1 MDLVEQ
7 EPPPIQALYL
17 VVSLVLSGT
26 RLLTVAWLVEQEILC
41 LMEVVM
47 VLANTTLSLTA
58 MGMVWAILA
67 SIFDVWMLQD
77 PNDIL
82 DEEDPIPIQGP
93 LLQEWQLA

>member
-1 MDLVEQ
+1 MDLFEQ
-7 EPPPIQALYL
+7 EPPPIQVLYL

-41 LMEVVM
+41 LMEVAM
-47 VLANTTLSLTA
+47 VLASTTLSLTA

-67 SIFDVWMLQD
+67 SIFDAWMLQD

-82 DEEDPIPIQGP
+82 DEEDPIPTFI
-93 LLQEWQLA
+93 L